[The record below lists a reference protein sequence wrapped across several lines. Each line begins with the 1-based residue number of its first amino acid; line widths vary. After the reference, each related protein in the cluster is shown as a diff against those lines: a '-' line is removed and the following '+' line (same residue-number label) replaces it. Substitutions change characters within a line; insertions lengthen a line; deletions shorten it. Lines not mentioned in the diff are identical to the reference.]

1 MLTSHSQ
8 VIDAFGGVRSLAE
21 AIGISPKRAIH
32 WPRRG
37 IPAKYW
43 PAVEGIAAGKSISIT
58 AKDLMGLPATPVAEA
73 A

>member
-1 MLTSHSQ
+1 MLLSHSD
-8 VIDAFGGVRSLAE
+8 VIDAFGGIRPLAE

-43 PAVEGIAAGKSISIT
+43 PAVENVAAGKAVSIT
-58 AKDLMGLPATPVAEA
+58 ARELMLLPAMIAEA